1 MVVKPVEVLQHDGS
15 STLEISAQRPVD
27 YLVAS
32 VIPHQDVEIPMD
44 ATLQLSPLIPSA
56 PESHSPTLRVI
67 FYFAC
72 YLVFQQA
79 GH

>member
-15 STLEISAQRPVD
+15 STLEISAQRHVD
-27 YLVAS
+27 DLVAS